1 MYPTHTRTREAAAHM
16 RWGPQDALR
25 GAFAVGNPTLEARA
39 SGFLVWRVRGV
50 AALAAGCSRAVRG
63 LSSEC
68 MIWSEIYLLIPMHV
82 QSAA

>member
-25 GAFAVGNPTLEARA
+25 GAFALGNPTLEARA

-50 AALAAGCSRAVRG
+50 AALAVQGAAASEALA
-63 LSSEC
+63 LS
-68 MIWSEIYLLIPMHV
+68 V
-82 QSAA
+82 